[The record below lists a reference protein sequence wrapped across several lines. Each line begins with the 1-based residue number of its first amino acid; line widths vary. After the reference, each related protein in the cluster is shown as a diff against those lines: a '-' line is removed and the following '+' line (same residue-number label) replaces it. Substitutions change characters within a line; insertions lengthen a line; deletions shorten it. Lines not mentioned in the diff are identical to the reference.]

1 MASDMLNLSIN
12 KEMLTPV
19 SWQEGNILVE
29 EEENDMKAT
38 DLMLGDLVIH
48 GFGEAG
54 TITEICQNSVVI
66 KANSFDVG
74 DGMNEVSFA
83 INELKP
89 IPLTAEILA
98 KNFNSTEIPDDPY
111 GAYFYESDEYIE
123 VYIKEYT
130 DGLWEVVV
138 DEIEFS
144 SLPTWKM
151 YVSNV
156 HQLQHAL
163 RLCNISKKIEL

>member
-1 MASDMLNLSIN
+1 
-12 KEMLTPV
+12 
-19 SWQEGNILVE
+19 
-29 EEENDMKAT
+29 MKASE
-38 DLMLGDLVIH
+38 LM
-48 GFGEAG
+48 
-54 TITEICQNSVVI
+54 
-66 KANSFDVG
+66 VG
-74 DGMNEVSFA
+74 DWVLDGKKPAQITGIICDDLFETTLSPSVGGECIS
-83 INELKP
+83 P
-89 IPLTAEILA
+89 IPLTPEILE

-111 GAYFYESDEYIE
+111 GAYFYESNEYIE

-156 HQLQHAL
+156 HEIQHAL
-163 RLCNISKKIEL
+163 RLCGFNKEIII